1 MCATNLLIMLY
12 LSVKFHQICFL
23 RGHNKNL
30 VKIQKVEEAFKNNG
44 APVLVFRCVN
54 SVVHNIFSDGSVAV
68 NNVCCS
74 LKQSL

>member
-1 MCATNLLIMLY
+1 MDGRTDRQTDGRCNFNMPP
-12 LSVKFHQICFL
+12 KFL

-30 VKIQKVEEAFKNNG
+30 VKIQKVEEAFKNNE
-44 APVLVFRCVN
+44 APVFVFRCVN

-74 LKQSL
+74 LK

>member
-1 MCATNLLIMLY
+1 MDGRTDGAILIC
-12 LSVKFHQICFL
+12 HQKFL

-30 VKIQKVEEAFKNNG
+30 VKIQKVEEAFKNNE
-44 APVLVFRCVN
+44 APVFVFRCVN

-74 LKQSL
+74 LK